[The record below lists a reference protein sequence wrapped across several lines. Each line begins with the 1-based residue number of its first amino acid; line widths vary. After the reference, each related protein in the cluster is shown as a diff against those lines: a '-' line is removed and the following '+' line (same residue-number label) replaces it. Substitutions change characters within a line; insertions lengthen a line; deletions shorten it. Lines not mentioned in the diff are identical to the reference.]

1 VLDAVVVFGNTG
13 EVGVRG
19 ATTVS
24 RPAEGNGDRERRGQ
38 DQKGQN
44 HVHGSNYSDQHIPP
58 TVAELTYRDKM
69 LPC

>member
-1 VLDAVVVFGNTG
+1 
-13 EVGVRG
+13 
-19 ATTVS
+19 VS